1 MKIAISGK
9 GGVGK
14 TTLAALLAMAYA
26 ESGYRVIAA
35 DADPDGNLASA
46 LGVPPELARQITPI
60 AEMGELIQ
68 ERTGARPGTTG
79 SFFQMNPRV
88 DDLPDRFSLE
98 WEGVRLLVMGTIKG
112 PLAGCV
118 CPESA
123 MLKALLSHLILGRDE
138 LLILDMDAGVEH
150 LGRGTA
156 QGVDA
161 FIIVVE
167 PGQRSFQTART
178 VGKFASGLGISRCF
192 VVGFKTNNESARQ
205 FIRENLPD
213 YEILGFVDF
222 DPDLLYAD
230 VHGFNVY
237 HAAPNSAAVA
247 RGIKNKLEELL
258 GGKKGKT
265 KAPPR
270 RRRYPRGKA

>member
-14 TTLAALLAMAYA
+14 TTLAALLAIAYA
-26 ESGYRVIAA
+26 ESDYRVIAA

-46 LGVPPELARQITPI
+46 LGVPPELSEHITPI
-60 AEMGELIQ
+60 VEMGNLIY
-68 ERTGARPGTTG
+68 ERTGAQPGTVG
-79 SFFQMNPRV
+79 NFFQLNPKV
-88 DDLPDRFSLE
+88 DDIPDRFSME
-98 WEGVRLLVMGTIKG
+98 WEGIKLLVMGTIKG

-123 MLKALLSHLILGRDE
+123 MLKALFNHLILERDE
-138 LLILDMDAGVEH
+138 MLILDMDAGVEH

-178 VGKFASGLGISRCF
+178 VKKFASGMGVSHCF
-192 VVGFKTNNESARQ
+192 IVGSKTNNESARQ
-205 FIRENLPD
+205 FIEENLSD
-213 YEILGFVDF
+213 FQILGFIDF
-222 DPDLLYAD
+222 DPDLLWAD
-230 VHGFNVY
+230 VEGFNVY
-237 HAAPNSAAVA
+237 YSAPQSAEKALQ
-247 RGIKNKLEELL
+247 IKSKLDEFF
-258 GGKKGKT
+258 KDT
-265 KAPPR
+265 C
-270 RRRYPRGKA
+270 

>member
-26 ESGYRVIAA
+26 ESGYKVIAA

-46 LGVPPELARQITPI
+46 LGVPPEIAEYITPI
-60 AEMGELIQ
+60 IEMRDLIY
-68 ERTGARPGTTG
+68 ERTGAEPGTIG
-79 SFFQMNPRV
+79 NFFQLNPKV
-88 DDLPDRFSLE
+88 NDIPDRFSIN
-98 WEGVRLLVMGTIKG
+98 WEGIKLLVMGTIKG

-123 MLKALLSHLILGRDE
+123 MLKALLTELIIGRDE
-138 LLILDMDAGVEH
+138 VLILDMNAGVEH

-156 QGVDA
+156 QGMDA

-178 VGKFASGLGISRCF
+178 VRKFASGLGVNHCF
-192 VVGFKTNNESARQ
+192 IVSSKTNNESARQ
-205 FIRENLPD
+205 FITENLSD
-213 YEILGFVDF
+213 FKILGFLDF
-222 DPDLLYAD
+222 DSDLLWAD
-230 VHGFNVY
+230 VQGFNVY
-237 HAAPNSAAVA
+237 QSAPKSAEES
-247 RGIKNKLEELL
+247 RKIKGKLEELL
-258 GGKKGKT
+258 MND
-265 KAPPR
+265 R
-270 RRRYPRGKA
+270 EL

>member
-26 ESGYRVIAA
+26 ESGYNVIAA

-46 LGVPPELARQITPI
+46 LGVAPEVAERIIPI
-60 AEMGELIQ
+60 VEMRDLIY
-68 ERTGARPGTTG
+68 ERTGAEPGTVG
-79 SFFQMNPRV
+79 EFYQLNPKV
-88 DDLPDRFSLE
+88 DDIPDRFSIN
-98 WEGVRLLVMGTIKG
+98 WEGIKLLVMGTIKG

-118 CPESA
+118 CPEST
-123 MLKALLSHLILGRDE
+123 MLKAMLSHLVIARDE
-138 LLILDMDAGVEH
+138 VVILDMDAGIEH

-178 VGKFASGLGISRCF
+178 VRKFASGLGVSHCF
-192 VVGFKTNNESARQ
+192 IVSSKTNNESARQ
-205 FIRENLPD
+205 FIKENLSD
-213 YEILGFVDF
+213 FEILGFLDF
-222 DPDLLYAD
+222 DSDLLWAD

-237 HAAPNSAAVA
+237 HSAPKSAEET
-247 RGIKNKLEELL
+247 RKIKHKLEEFFIND
-258 GGKKGKT
+258 K
-265 KAPPR
+265 
-270 RRRYPRGKA
+270 RG

>member
-26 ESGYRVIAA
+26 EGGYKVIAA
-35 DADPDGNLASA
+35 DADPDGNLAAA
-46 LGVPPELARQITPI
+46 LGVPPELADQITPI
-60 AEMGELIQ
+60 VEMGDLIY
-68 ERTGARPGTTG
+68 ERTGAQPGTIG
-79 SFFQMNPRV
+79 SFFRLNPKV
-88 DDLPDRFSLE
+88 DDIPDRFSIN
-98 WEGVRLLVMGTIKG
+98 WEGIKLLVMGTIKG

-123 MLKALLSHLILGRDE
+123 MLKTLFNHLILERDE
-138 LLILDMDAGVEH
+138 VLILDMDAGIEH

-178 VGKFASGLGISRCF
+178 VKKFASGLGVSHCF
-192 VVGFKTNNESARQ
+192 IVGSKTNNESARQ
-205 FIRENLPD
+205 FIRENLAD
-213 YEILGFVDF
+213 FQILGFIDF
-222 DPDLLYAD
+222 DPDLLWAD
-230 VHGFNVY
+230 VQGFNVY
-237 HAAPNSAAVA
+237 HSAPKSAKEAQE
-247 RGIKNKLEELL
+247 IKQKLEEIL
-258 GGKKGKT
+258 KKGSL
-265 KAPPR
+265 PD
-270 RRRYPRGKA
+270 

>member
-26 ESGYRVIAA
+26 ENGYRVIVA
-35 DADPDGNLASA
+35 DADPDGNMASA
-46 LGVPPELARQITPI
+46 LGIPPELAEQITPI
-60 AEMGELIQ
+60 VEMGDLIY
-68 ERTGARPGTTG
+68 ERTGAQPGTIG
-79 SFFQMNPRV
+79 SFFQLNPKV
-88 DDLPDRFSLE
+88 DDIPDRFSME

-123 MLKALLSHLILGRDE
+123 MLKALLSHLILGQDD

-178 VGKFASGLGISRCF
+178 VEKYASGLGVSHCF
-192 VVGFKTNNESARQ
+192 IVGSKTNNESARQ
-205 FIRENLPD
+205 FIKENLPD

-230 VHGFNVY
+230 VQGFNVY
-237 HAAPNSAAVA
+237 QSALKSAEEA
-247 RGIKNKLEELL
+247 RHIKSRLEKFFKSKQAKGIGE
-258 GGKKGKT
+258 T
-265 KAPPR
+265 SI
-270 RRRYPRGKA
+270 

>member
-26 ESGYRVIAA
+26 ESGHRVIVA
-35 DADPDGNLASA
+35 DADPDGNVASA
-46 LGVPPELARQITPI
+46 LGVPPKLAEGITPI
-60 AEMGELIQ
+60 VEMGDLIY
-68 ERTGARPGTTG
+68 ERTGAQPGTIG
-79 SFFQMNPRV
+79 SFFRLNPRV
-88 DDLPDRFSLE
+88 DDIPDRFSTK
-98 WEGVRLLVMGTIKG
+98 WEGIRILVMGTIKG

-123 MLKALLSHLILGRDE
+123 MLKALFTHLILGQDE

-167 PGQRSFQTART
+167 PGQRSFQTARA
-178 VGKFASGLGISRCF
+178 VRKYASGLGVSKCF
-192 VVGFKTNNESARQ
+192 IVASKTRDETTHR
-205 FIRENLPD
+205 FIEEQLPD
-213 YEILGFVDF
+213 YEILSFLDL
-222 DPDLLYAD
+222 DPDLLRAD
-230 VHGFNVY
+230 IQGSNVY
-237 HAAPNSAAVA
+237 HTAPKSAVVA
-247 RGIKNKLEELL
+247 RQIRSRLEEFF
-258 GGKKGKT
+258 KERIDEQDKET
-265 KAPPR
+265 KDTQR
-270 RRRYPRGKA
+270 

>member
-26 ESGYRVIAA
+26 EGSHKVLVV
-35 DADPDGNLASA
+35 DADPDGNMASA
-46 LGVPPELARQITPI
+46 LGIPPELAEHITPI
-60 AEMGELIQ
+60 VQMGELIY
-68 ERTGARPGTTG
+68 ERTGAQPGTIG
-79 SFFQMNPRV
+79 SFFQLNPKV
-88 DDLPDRFSLE
+88 DDIPDRFTME
-98 WEGVRLLVMGTIKG
+98 WQAVRLLVMGTIKG

-123 MLKALLSHLILGRDE
+123 MLKALLSHLILERDE

-178 VGKFASGLGISRCF
+178 IEKFASGLGVRHCF
-192 VVGFKTNNESARQ
+192 IVGSKTNNESARQ
-205 FIRENLPD
+205 FIKENLAS
-213 YEILGFVDF
+213 YQILGFLDF

-230 VHGFNVY
+230 VQGFNVY
-237 HAAPNSAAVA
+237 QSAPKSVEQAKQ
-247 RGIKNKLEELL
+247 IKSKLDEFFGDKREERD
-258 GGKKGKT
+258 T
-265 KAPPR
+265 KAPS
-270 RRRYPRGKA
+270 YEEHI